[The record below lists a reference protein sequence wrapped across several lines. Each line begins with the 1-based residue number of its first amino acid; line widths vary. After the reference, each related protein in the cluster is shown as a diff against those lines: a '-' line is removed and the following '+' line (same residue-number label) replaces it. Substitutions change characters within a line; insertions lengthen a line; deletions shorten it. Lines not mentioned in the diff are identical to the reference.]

1 MIAGFICT
9 LILSIIFGLLL
20 SLLLELPFGNLDNR
34 LMKIIIRPTK
44 KVNTLLDWMKF
55 CVFIIFDYI

>member
-34 LMKIIIRPTK
+34 LMKIIIRPPK
-44 KVNTLLDWMKF
+44 KVNTLLD
-55 CVFIIFDYI
+55 

>member
-1 MIAGFICT
+1 MIASFICT

-44 KVNTLLDWMKF
+44 KVNTLLD
-55 CVFIIFDYI
+55 